1 MSAGDFLRSVIVR
14 ESTASGDAEDPV
26 ATSSKRVSDA
36 LRDARRELIDLSR
49 RNRLL
54 NTPQTAKRAHCLE
67 IIGADPDELF
77 VGLTRTS
84 KQFGFCPS
92 VSQDEIGDDI
102 ASIRPSGTERFKTKL
117 TREVLDRRL
126 LKFFREARTFEEE
139 QGANILFLAIG

>member
-26 ATSSKRVSDA
+26 ATSSKRVSEA

-67 IIGADPDELF
+67 IIGADPNELF
-77 VGLTRTS
+77 VGLTRKS

-92 VSQDEIGDDI
+92 VSEDAIGDEIDHSVP
-102 ASIRPSGTERFKTKL
+102 AYGTQRLQTKL
-117 TREVLDRRL
+117 TREVLD
-126 LKFFREARTFEEE
+126 
-139 QGANILFLAIG
+139 